1 MTDIE
6 SIRAWL
12 RTCPAIDGNSPF
24 TVDYFDD
31 DPTHYAIYTVPST
44 INYKR
49 DILGN
54 VYEAA
59 VQMKTYYFSISMP
72 ASEDARV
79 MMDNMATLNA
89 LIDWMGAQNALKNMP
104 EPEGIRVLEVVPTL
118 TPYAMQPNSNT
129 MIYRITI
136 QMKYRKG

>member
-12 RTCPAIDGNSPF
+12 RTCPVIDGNSPF

-31 DPTHYAIYTVPST
+31 DPTHYAIYTVPSEIT
-44 INYKR
+44 YKR

-54 VYEAA
+54 VYEAP
-59 VQMKTYYFSISMP
+59 VQTKTYYFSVSMS
-72 ASEDARV
+72 ASEDAQV
-79 MMDNMATLNA
+79 MMGNMATLNA
-89 LIDWMGAQNALKNMP
+89 LIDWMEAQNVENNMP
-104 EPEGIRVLEVVPTL
+104 MPEGSKVLQLVPTL